1 MCRCSARSDARAIAT
16 PALIQQMLDSG
27 DGISDLVFSPGR
39 PPQVERFGELTT
51 VPIAELPVLKAEDT
65 AAISQDLIRNNELV
79 LRTLK
84 ETGSA
89 DLSYALPDRCRF
101 RVNVFRQ
108 RGTFAIVMRMIAQ
121 KIPSIQELGL
131 PPAIADCAT
140 LKNGIVLVTGPTGSG
155 KSSTLAA
162 IIDLINTSRADHILT
177 IEDPIEFLHNHKKG
191 TVHQRELHT
200 DTPTFALALRAALRQ
215 APKVILVGEM
225 RDRET
230 IEIALTAAETGHLVF
245 STLHTIDASK
255 TVERIVGTFEVSDQ
269 QAVRGRL
276 AASFRYFISQRL
288 IPKKGGGRMAII
300 EMLKATMRTREY
312 IEMGEK
318 EGKSLLDAM
327 RDGALDGMQY
337 FDGELERLVREGA
350 IAASTAYL
358 YATNPGNL
366 QGRPRRCSGRGLPD
380 YCAERPAGYSRPER
394 VHHVDPRRARR
405 RHQRCDHRR
414 GDQHHRGAGER
425 QRAGHFDV
433 AEEPGR
439 EPQQH
444 QARDHAGDNAERG
457 NHRALPENARQQVR
471 RCRSDREPH
480 AEFAHPRADGERQH
494 ARDPDHRDGQ
504 RHQREAAEHQRV
516 QPVRREHFGAHI
528 LQRRRR
534 VRPAAPATCR
544 G

>member
-1 MCRCSARSDARAIAT
+1 MNKIENLSVAELNASLFGTSDARAITT
-16 PALIQQMLDSG
+16 PVLIQQMLDSG
-27 DGISDLVFSPGR
+27 NGISDLVFSPGR
-39 PPQVERFGELTT
+39 PPQVERFGELMT
-51 VPIAELPVLKAEDT
+51 VPIAELPTLRPEDT
-65 AAISQDLIRNNELV
+65 AGIARDLIRDHETY
-79 LRTLK
+79 LRTLFD
-84 ETGSA
+84 TGST

-121 KIPSIQELGL
+121 RIPSIEELGL

-162 IIDLINTSRADHILT
+162 IIDLINTNRADHILT
-177 IEDPIEFLHNHKKG
+177 IEDPIEFLHQHKKG

-288 IPKKGGGRMAII
+288 IPKKEGGRQAII

-312 IEMGEK
+312 VENGEK

-327 RDGALDGMQY
+327 RDGSLDGMQY
-337 FDGELERLVREGA
+337 FDGELEKLVRAGT
-350 IAASTAYL
+350 ISMSTALL

-366 QGRPRRCSGRGLPD
+366 KVALADVPD
-380 YCAERPAGYSRPER
+380 EDSLITR
-394 VHHVDPRRARR
+394 
-405 RHQRCDHRR
+405 
-414 GDQHHRGAGER
+414 
-425 QRAGHFDV
+425 
-433 AEEPGR
+433 
-439 EPQQH
+439 
-444 QARDHAGDNAERG
+444 
-457 NHRALPENARQQVR
+457 
-471 RCRSDREPH
+471 
-480 AEFAHPRADGERQH
+480 
-494 ARDPDHRDGQ
+494 
-504 RHQREAAEHQRV
+504 
-516 QPVRREHFGAHI
+516 
-528 LQRRRR
+528 
-534 VRPAAPATCR
+534 
-544 G
+544 